1 MKDVAN
7 ILRELKAESGGN
19 AKIDILRTNKD
30 NELLQSVF
38 VATLDPYTQYYL
50 RKIPAY
56 KNVSTKYTLEDALKG
71 LEKLSSREVTG
82 HAGIAHL
89 TDLLENLSEDDAFV
103 LERVVKKNLDCGVQ
117 TSTVNKVWKNL
128 IATYPC
134 LLAKGSNDKNLAYI
148 TFPAYTQKKADGMRV
163 NVFYEKGKVSF
174 RGRSGKTIDLLG
186 YLEDDFVA
194 LGKTY
199 GKDMV
204 FDGELVLVKD
214 GKVLVRRIGN
224 GILNKAIKG
233 TISAKEAAMVRAD
246 LWDAIPLAEFRKG
259 KSKETYKD
267 RFETFVANVAKA
279 PRDGYIVIETRT
291 VNNLDEAQVH
301 FEEMLAEGEEGII
314 LKNMTG
320 KWENKRSKDLVK
332 MKAEKDAD
340 LVVVDWQEGTG
351 KFAGMMGALVCQTS
365 DGKVEVNIGS
375 GYSDE
380 QRKEFTKEAMMGRI
394 VTVLYNER
402 IASKAR
408 TDVDSLFLPRFIE
421 LREDKDEA
429 NSEKEVK

>member
-1 MKDVAN
+1 M
-7 ILRELKAESGGN
+7 GG
-19 AKIDILRTNKD
+19 
-30 NELLQSVF
+30 
-38 VATLDPYTQYYL
+38 
-50 RKIPAY
+50 
-56 KNVSTKYTLEDALKG
+56 
-71 LEKLSSREVTG
+71 
-82 HAGIAHL
+82 GIAGWL
-89 TDLLENLSEDDAFV
+89 TPGWAIRNETLAPHIS
-103 LERVVKKNLDCGVQ
+103 KPGY
-117 TSTVNKVWKNL
+117 
-128 IATYPC
+128 IAT
-134 LLAKGSNDKNLAYI
+134 
-148 TFPAYTQKKADGMRV
+148 
-163 NVFYEKGKVSF
+163 
-174 RGRSGKTIDLLG
+174 
-186 YLEDDFVA
+186 
-194 LGKTY
+194 
-199 GKDMV
+199 
-204 FDGELVLVKD
+204 
-214 GKVLVRRIGN
+214 
-224 GILNKAIKG
+224 
-233 TISAKEAAMVRAD
+233 
-246 LWDAIPLAEFRKG
+246 
-259 KSKETYKD
+259 
-267 RFETFVANVAKA
+267 
-279 PRDGYIVIETRT
+279 
-291 VNNLDEAQVH
+291 
-301 FEEMLAEGEEGII
+301 MLAEGEEGII